1 VLEDGGGGGGEGSAV
16 EEVVWR
22 LRSGKVAGWEV
33 VVVVV
38 VEVAG
43 EDRIALIRVR

>member
-1 VLEDGGGGGGEGSAV
+1 MQEGVVGKGAQWRRLSAGSRVGDGG
-16 EEVVWR
+16 
-22 LRSGKVAGWEV
+22 VAGWDV